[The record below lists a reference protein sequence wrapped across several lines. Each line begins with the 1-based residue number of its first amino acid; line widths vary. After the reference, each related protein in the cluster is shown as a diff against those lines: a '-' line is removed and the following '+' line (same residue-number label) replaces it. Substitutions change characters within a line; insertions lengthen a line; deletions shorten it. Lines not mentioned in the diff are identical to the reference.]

1 MGDPL
6 ECEGCIVKDVSVV
19 GEVLAIIGIRAGGD
33 TGEEVEGLEEVTW
46 FVFSEGCCRL
56 FVIALGGE
64 LL

>member
-1 MGDPL
+1 M
-6 ECEGCIVKDVSVV
+6 KDVSVV
-19 GEVLAIIGIRAGGD
+19 GEVFAIIGIRAGGD
-33 TGEEVEGLEEVTW
+33 TGEEVEGLEEVTR